1 MNPLEKFGEFLEE
14 IEIAD
19 RPLGNGYKA
28 YRMDGGRQKPDMRA
42 EIGLGT
48 CHCCDYFKMRK
59 NIVILIEDTRLM
71 KTIRDS
77 KEEFNAMLEAE
88 KKEKFL
94 NRRICNENI
103 LKVYGSLV
111 VLCYWMR
118 KHADISIFMD
128 KKKHDFWLIVS
139 DVNNDDDHIAF
150 DNLQDQLLSDLRT
163 ALKKDIIQDVQI
175 LTPRELKY
183 KLVNEYN
190 STP

>member
-1 MNPLEKFGEFLEE
+1 MNPLEKFGQFLEE
-14 IEIAD
+14 IEISD
-19 RPLGNGYKA
+19 RPLGDGYKA

-48 CHCCDYFKMRK
+48 CHCCDYFKMQE
-59 NIVILIEDTRLM
+59 NVVILIDDTRLM
-71 KTIRDS
+71 ETILKF
-77 KEEFNAMLEAE
+77 KEEFDAMIEGE
-88 KKEKFL
+88 KKGKFL
-94 NRRICNENI
+94 NRKICNENI
-103 LKVYGSLV
+103 LKVYGSLI

-118 KHADISIFMD
+118 KHADISNFID
-128 KKKHDFWLIVS
+128 EKKHDFWLIVS
-139 DVNNDDDHIAF
+139 DVDNDDGRIAF

-175 LTPRELKY
+175 LTTRELKD

>member
-1 MNPLEKFGEFLEE
+1 MNPLEKFEQFLEE

-19 RPLGNGYKA
+19 RPLGDGYKA
-28 YRMDGGRQKPDMRA
+28 YRMDRSPQTPDMRA

-48 CHCCDYFKMRK
+48 CHCCDYFKMQE
-59 NIVILIEDTRLM
+59 NVVILIDDTRLM
-71 KTIRDS
+71 ETILKF
-77 KEEFNAMLEAE
+77 KEEFNAMIEGE

-118 KHADISIFMD
+118 KHADISNFMD
-128 KKKHDFWLIVS
+128 HKKYNFWLVVS
-139 DVNNDDDHIAF
+139 DVDKDDDRIAF
-150 DNLQDQLLSDLRT
+150 DNLRDQLFKNLRSV
-163 ALKKDIIQDVQI
+163 LKKGIIRDVQI
-175 LTPRELKY
+175 LTPSELKY

-190 STP
+190 PTP